1 MSLPRS
7 LAAACVAAV
16 VVTACASES
25 DGNGGANGGG
35 GTDDRSISGYLASL
49 PAPRGDDMVLVTYAD
64 LARAAE
70 IGGIER
76 PDDLGDSDAI
86 VDYLMEIG
94 GQRSEEGEAQR
105 VAALV
110 PTAAQLQRSATDLE
124 AFADEVGWS
133 ILDVDAFAERDTPP
147 RRVSLLHGD
156 FDRDRLD
163 AALDD
168 NGDDGWVIGDP
179 EGGIDIE
186 GVSVARPLGETL
198 WMDLDGDR
206 LAVAWE
212 DGDISRVAEADG
224 GDGTL
229 AGDPGLA
236 ALATAL
242 DDLDVYSAMLV
253 SDAATLAA
261 PFAERV
267 LGASATPERIEA
279 LEDLPQCTGMTATA
293 TAIADDGEPLL
304 VLAIAHTDEDA
315 AEGNVDAVT
324 TALTE
329 GDQVTRQRPW
339 SEMLTVESVEA
350 EGTVVVATARPADMV
365 LAQWYQLIVD
375 RSFPPC

>member
-16 VVTACASES
+16 LVTACASES
-25 DGNGGANGGG
+25 DGNGGASGGG
-35 GTDDRSISGYLASL
+35 GTDDRSISGYLTSL

-70 IGGIER
+70 IGGVER
-76 PDDLGDSDAI
+76 PDDLGETDAI
-86 VDYLMEIG
+86 ADYLMEIG
-94 GQRSEEGEAQR
+94 GQQSDAQR

-110 PTAAQLQRSATDLE
+110 PTAAQLQRSATDLGGFE
-124 AFADEVGWS
+124 DEVGWS

-147 RRVSLLHGD
+147 RRVSLLQGD
-156 FDRDRLD
+156 FDRGRLD

-168 NGDDGWVIGDP
+168 NGDAGWVVGNP

-198 WMDLDGDR
+198 WMDLAGDR

-212 DGDISRVAEADG
+212 DGDIDRVAQADG

-236 ALATAL
+236 ALAAAL
-242 DDLDVYSAMLV
+242 DDLEVYSAMLV
-253 SDAATLAA
+253 SDAGMLGA

-267 LGASATPERIEA
+267 LGASATPERVDA
-279 LEDLPQCTGMTATA
+279 LEDLPPCTGMTAVA

-339 SEMLTVESVEA
+339 SETLTVESVEA

>member
-49 PAPRGDDMVLVTYAD
+49 PAPQGDDMVLVTYAD

-70 IGGIER
+70 IGGVER
-76 PDDLGDSDAI
+76 PDDLGDTDAI

-94 GQRSEEGEAQR
+94 GQQSDAQR

-124 AFADEVGWS
+124 SFEDEVGWS
-133 ILDVDAFAERDTPP
+133 ILDVEAFAERDTPP
-147 RRVSLLHGD
+147 RRVSLLQGD
-156 FDRDRLD
+156 FDRGRLD

-168 NGDDGWVIGDP
+168 DGDAGWVIGNP
-179 EGGIDIE
+179 EGGIDID

-198 WMDLDGDR
+198 WMDLAGDR

-212 DGDISRVAEADG
+212 DGDIDRVAQADG

-236 ALATAL
+236 ALAAAL
-242 DDLDVYSAMLV
+242 DDLEVYSAMLV
-253 SDAATLAA
+253 SDAEVLDA
-261 PFAERV
+261 PFAERI
-267 LGASATPERIEA
+267 LGASATPEQIDA
-279 LEDLPQCTGMTATA
+279 LEDLPQCTGMTAAA

-304 VLAIAHTDEDA
+304 VLAIAHTNEEA

-339 SEMLTVESVEA
+339 SETLTVESVEA
-350 EGTVVVATARPADMV
+350 EGTVVVATARPADMI
-365 LAQWYQLIVD
+365 LAQWYQLTVD